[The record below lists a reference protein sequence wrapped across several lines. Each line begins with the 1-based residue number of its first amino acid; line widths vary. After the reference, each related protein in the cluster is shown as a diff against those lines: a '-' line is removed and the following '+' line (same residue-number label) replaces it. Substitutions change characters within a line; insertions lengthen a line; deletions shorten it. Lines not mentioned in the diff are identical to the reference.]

1 MQKLRILILVLLAAW
16 LMARCDRFLVV
27 DAPEKSDVIL
37 VLAGETDKRP
47 ARALE
52 LLQQKYAKN
61 VILDVPADDR
71 IFGTTAEE
79 LARKWAVSLPQSSE
93 VSVCPIRGLS
103 TKAEAIESGEC
114 AKKVGARS
122 ILLVTSD
129 FHTRRARSIF
139 CKHLPDIP
147 IHVAAAYD
155 AEQFGDP
162 WWRHRQW
169 AKTNFD
175 EWIRLIWWECVDRWL
190 R

>member
-1 MQKLRILILVLLAAW
+1 MQKLRILILVILAVW
-16 LMARCDRFLVV
+16 LVARCDRFLVI
-27 DAPEKSDVIL
+27 DDPEKSDVIV

-52 LLQQKYAKN
+52 LLKQNYAKN
-61 VILDVPADDR
+61 VVLDVPAEDR

-79 LARKWAVSLPQSSE
+79 LARKWAASLPQSSQI
-93 VSVCPIRGLS
+93 SVCPIRGLS

-129 FHTRRARSIF
+129 FHTRRAASIF
-139 CKHLPDIP
+139 RRQWPDIP